1 MKIEILENNNI
12 IIEKNDTYYLIKKF
26 RISGTFIDNYAIY
39 SDYNNDIDYL
49 KNAEEEELCYETE
62 TATLEEALLF
72 IKNYEEC

>member
-49 KNAEEEELCYETE
+49 KNAEEELCYETE

>member
-1 MKIEILENNNI
+1 MRIEVLENNNI
-12 IIEKNDTYYLIKKF
+12 IIEKNNTYYLIKKF

-49 KNAEEEELCYETE
+49 KNAEEEELRYETE

-72 IKNYEEC
+72 INYEEC

>member
-1 MKIEILENNNI
+1 MRIEILENNNI

-49 KNAEEEELCYETE
+49 KNAEEEELRYETE